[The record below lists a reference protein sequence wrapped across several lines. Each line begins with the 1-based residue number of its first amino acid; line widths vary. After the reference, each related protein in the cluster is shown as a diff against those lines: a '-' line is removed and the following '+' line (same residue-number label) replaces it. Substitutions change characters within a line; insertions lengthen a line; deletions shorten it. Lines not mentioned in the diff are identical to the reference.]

1 MAADHQPP
9 QPPSHEPEE
18 APATATSSPSAST
31 SGSTTP
37 TSLVLQRARRLLRQ
51 QAPVAVVL
59 AELRRL
65 HLESEPGSGSGSE
78 SGGWTAWE
86 AQGLVHAALLADP
99 LHETFPLA
107 ADYRARFVRRLCAA
121 LEEEGAEEVAE
132 PFLKELNAL
141 LLGGAGSGLNVQPDS
156 YVAYECPFVTVDGA
170 ADMDEKVDGTAT
182 LVCRVAPRENQV
194 GLNIWEA
201 CFVLADHLLSR
212 DPGLCRGAHVVEL
225 GAGVGLL
232 GLVAARCLGAARVT
246 LTDADVEVLKFL
258 RHNVQANESAGGG
271 DGKVEVASL
280 DWAEPVEYQALLQPQ
295 QQQDGG
301 GGGAESKVIL
311 AADCIYD
318 LNAIPAF
325 VSVLAWALRAD
336 RQTVVL
342 VASTLRNPKTY
353 ALFEG
358 EVEGQGLVMESVG
371 VGAGGEEGEPFMAWW
386 VEGEKG
392 RRWRYE
398 SPFYCPNRGAVRLC
412 RIRLK

>member
-9 QPPSHEPEE
+9 SEEPDV
-18 APATATSSPSAST
+18 AAATATSSPSTST

-65 HLESEPGSGSGSE
+65 HLESGSESESE

-86 AQGLVHAALLADP
+86 VQGLVHAAMLADP

-107 ADYRARFVRRLCAA
+107 ADYRARFVRRLCTA

-141 LLGGAGSGLNVQPDS
+141 LLGGAGGGLNVQPDS
-156 YVAYECPFVTVDGA
+156 YVAYECPIPVDAADGA
-170 ADMDEKVDGTAT
+170 PARAAATAT

-194 GLNIWEA
+194 GLKLWEA

-295 QQQDGG
+295 HQQDGG
-301 GGGAESKVIL
+301 GEESKVIL

-318 LNAIPAF
+318 LDAIPAF
-325 VSVLAWALRAD
+325 VFVLAWALRAD
-336 RQTVVL
+336 PATVVL
-342 VASTLRNPKTY
+342 VASTLRNPETY

-371 VGAGGEEGEPFMAWW
+371 VGAGGEEGGPFAAWW

-412 RIRLK
+412 RIRLRE